1 MKPQRDLRQVVADG
15 NRQEVVI
22 VTSLVATTAG
32 AADSEIAIARRRIDG
47 SEAAAI
53 ARRREAVMT
62 ARRREV
68 AVLTMGNIARLDATM
83 HRLEEEVG
91 RHRKQHRFTLIV
103 NREHRSSHLPSHPF
117 IHHARRRVM
126 CTESILMLRVS
137 ARARKNLKI
146 FSKSAS
152 QTSADAPEPETP
164 RYVIEYVASPVF
176 STCF

>member
-53 ARRREAVMT
+53 